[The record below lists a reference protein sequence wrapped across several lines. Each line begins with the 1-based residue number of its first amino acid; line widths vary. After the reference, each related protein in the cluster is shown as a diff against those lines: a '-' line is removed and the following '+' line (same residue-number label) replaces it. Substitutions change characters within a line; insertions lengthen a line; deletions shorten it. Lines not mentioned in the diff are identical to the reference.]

1 MIRHTSSARTE
12 FSPAGRARCFSN
24 QWLRRAAGFGREIYP
39 RPPEPMK
46 TLAVGEL
53 LELQRATAPLRV
65 PAIQSLPPQVA
76 WLLVHWVREAP
87 AVRRRAEKERREF
100 PESSAPRPGP
110 ASDSAAVDWFP
121 R

>member
-1 MIRHTSSARTE
+1 MIRHTSSARIE
-12 FSPAGRARCFSN
+12 FSPAGRARCFSI

-39 RPPEPMK
+39 HPPALVK
-46 TLAVGEL
+46 TLAVREL
-53 LELQRATAPLRV
+53 PGLQRATAPPR
-65 PAIQSLPPQVA
+65 ARATQSLPPRAGQ
-76 WLLVHWVREAP
+76 LVQWVREAP
-87 AVRRRAEKERREF
+87 AVRRPEEKEHREF